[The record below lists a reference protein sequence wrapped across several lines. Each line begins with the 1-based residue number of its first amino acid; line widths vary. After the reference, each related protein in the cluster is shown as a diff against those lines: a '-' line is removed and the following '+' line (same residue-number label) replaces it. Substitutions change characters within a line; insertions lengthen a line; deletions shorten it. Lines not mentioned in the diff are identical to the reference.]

1 MKRVLFWA
9 GMTVAGLLFIGL
21 VVFGVLLA
29 RHPT

>member
-9 GMTVAGLLFIGL
+9 GLTVAGLLLIGL